1 MVGRGWL
8 VNGIGCFVVVCSE
21 SGMTLVGSGLSFVD
35 GEMNCMDLGQNFVL
49 RYTQVMKNL
58 GM

>member
-35 GEMNCMDLGQNFVL
+35 GEINCMDLG
-49 RYTQVMKNL
+49 
-58 GM
+58 